1 MLQFGAGDRQKR
13 GRGEPI
19 TYSSPIG
26 SVRFRFI
33 DVEAASFCRAFP
45 GLSAGVSNREL
56 SKKLNQFATCI
67 G

>member
-1 MLQFGAGDRQKR
+1 LVLAIDRSVVVVNRSHTTRQ
-13 GRGEPI
+13 
-19 TYSSPIG
+19 IG

-33 DVEAASFCRAFP
+33 DAEAASFCRAFS
-45 GLSAGVSNREL
+45 GLRAGVSNREL